1 MLYIDLPE
9 AYKDRL
15 LSFYLAMEE
24 FVARQMDIDDCLLMW
39 QVGPSVI
46 FGRNQSVESEVNLAF
61 CKAHQINVYRRK
73 SGGGCVYAD
82 HDNVMLSYISQ
93 GDNVGQAFNRF
104 IQMMLLVLRRMGVE
118 AVSASHNAVIM
129 GDRQVSGTAC
139 YQVGGKSIVHGTLLY
154 DTNMDYMLHAITPS
168 SEKLHQKGIQSVR
181 QRITLLKDHVTL
193 TKEEVKSLFRTTL
206 CQGERLLTSEEVT
219 AIEVLE
225 KEYLCKEFINK
236 L

>member
-9 AYKDRL
+9 AYKDRQ

-46 FGRNQSVESEVNLAF
+46 FGRNQSMESEVNLAF

-118 AVSASHNAVIM
+118 AVSTSHNDVMI
-129 GDRQVSGTAC
+129 GDR
-139 YQVGGKSIVHGTLLY
+139 
-154 DTNMDYMLHAITPS
+154 
-168 SEKLHQKGIQSVR
+168 
-181 QRITLLKDHVTL
+181 
-193 TKEEVKSLFRTTL
+193 
-206 CQGERLLTSEEVT
+206 
-219 AIEVLE
+219 
-225 KEYLCKEFINK
+225 
-236 L
+236 

>member
-9 AYKDRL
+9 AYKDRQ

-93 GDNVGQAFNRF
+93 GDNVGQTFNRF
-104 IQMMLLVLRRMGVE
+104 I
-118 AVSASHNAVIM
+118 
-129 GDRQVSGTAC
+129 
-139 YQVGGKSIVHGTLLY
+139 K
-154 DTNMDYMLHAITPS
+154 
-168 SEKLHQKGIQSVR
+168 
-181 QRITLLKDHVTL
+181 
-193 TKEEVKSLFRTTL
+193 
-206 CQGERLLTSEEVT
+206 
-219 AIEVLE
+219 
-225 KEYLCKEFINK
+225 
-236 L
+236 